1 MDRRTFLKVTG
12 IGSVAFA
19 AGCGS
24 ETGETL
30 FTLVNAPDD
39 MVTGEATWYASTCR
53 ECPAGCGVLAKNR
66 EGRVIKL
73 EGNPNHPI
81 NRGRL
86 CMRGQAALQSLY
98 NPDRLKQPL
107 IKKGESWQP
116 IGFDDAIALVR
127 NQAAAAAAVGPNRVR
142 MLTEVVGESL
152 QALFTDALAEW
163 NSSGPVVC
171 EPFAYESLKFAH
183 QQLFGLPIL
192 PAYHMERTDFILG
205 FGADFLETWLSPVEY
220 ARKFKTMHALKDG
233 RKGRFVQVS
242 PFQSLTGAN
251 ADLWLA
257 CRPEAEGL
265 VALWLIKKALAGGAG
280 TQLPTPFR
288 ASLAETTAALSMA
301 AVARKTNIEE
311 ARLQNLATRLLAADS
326 PLVLGT
332 GTAAGQAAAAVDLAA
347 ATLNIILDPDLTLYD
362 FDNRHRV
369 EAATSRTR
377 VRSFFKTLK
386 EDRAGVLLLNQTNPL
401 FTLPPGT
408 DIAGAMHKKHLFTVA
423 FANCL
428 DETAAAAD
436 LVFPVQHALETW
448 DTYEGKLHVTGTLQP
463 AMGKVFEAPAVG
475 DVFLQAAFES
485 PSVKT
490 YKQLVAQRLTGSEHD
505 PFATDWLRL
514 VQKGGRFFKGRG
526 QDNPTLS
533 PNPELVK
540 TLRRY
545 LAQTGDA
552 AERKKIFMAVP
563 SVRFF
568 DGRGANKPL
577 LCEIPD
583 PLTQVA
589 WQTPLMVHPT
599 VMQSKGWKAGDQVA
613 IKSGAGSLTAPVYE
627 YNGLHPDVNAMAL
640 GQGHTAFGRYARGQG
655 LNPLMLLAAT
665 VDSASGGP
673 VYATPLVQM
682 AGNGKHQPLACTSG
696 SPSQHDR
703 KIALSVPLAE
713 VAAPGTHAE
722 AKAGLTME
730 DFPFTPPTPAGYDR
744 RRDFYPPHEH
754 DTYRWGMVVDLE
766 RCTGCGACVAS
777 CYLENNVG
785 IVGEER
791 ILEGR
796 EMTWLRIERYR
807 DRVHPEKTSFLPMMC
822 QHCDNAPCEA
832 VCPVYAPH
840 HSREGLN
847 NQVYNR
853 CIGTRF
859 CAQNCPYKVRRFNWY
874 DWERPD
880 PLPMQ
885 LNPNVTVRSKGVM
898 EKCSF
903 CVQRIKTA
911 RQVAKD
917 QGRDIRDGEVTP
929 ACAQTCPTGA
939 LTFGSFMDP
948 NSRVSRLLKDPRA
961 YQVLGYLNTKPAVIY
976 LKKVLQ
982 EI

>member
-86 CMRGQAALQSLY
+86 CIRGQAALQSLY

-107 IKKGESWQP
+107 IKNGENWSP
-116 IGFDDAIALVR
+116 ISFDDAIALIR
-127 NQAAAAAAVGPNRVR
+127 NKAAATTTAGPNRVR

-152 QALFTDALAEW
+152 QGLFTDALAQW

-192 PAYHMERTDFILG
+192 PAYNMERADFILG

-220 ARKFKTMHALKDG
+220 AGKFKAMHALKDG

-257 CRPEAEGL
+257 CRPGSEAL
-265 VALWLIKKALAGGAG
+265 VSLWLIKKALADGAG
-280 TQLPTPFR
+280 YHLPADFRQALDQTTTGLDAATVATKSDIDIKQLR
-288 ASLAETTAALSMA
+288 
-301 AVARKTNIEE
+301 
-311 ARLQNLATRLLAADS
+311 NLANRLKAANR

-332 GTAAGQAAAAVDLAA
+332 AAAAGPDAAAADLAA
-347 ATLNIILDPDLTLYD
+347 TTLNVLLDPSLFSYD
-362 FDNRHRV
+362 FDNRHQVETASRSDRV
-369 EAATSRTR
+369 LD
-377 VRSFFKTLK
+377 FFKAVK
-386 EDRAGVLLLNQTNPL
+386 EERVGVLLLHQTNPL
-401 FTLPPGT
+401 FTLPPGSG
-408 DIAGAMHKKHLFTVA
+408 IAKALQKKHLFKVA
-423 FANCL
+423 FTNFM

-436 LVFPVQHALETW
+436 LIFPIQHSLETW
-448 DTYEGKLHVTGTLQP
+448 DAYEGKLHVTGTLQP
-463 AMGKVFEAPAVG
+463 AMGKVFKAPAVG
-475 DVFLQAAFES
+475 DVFLAAAFEH
-485 PSVKT
+485 PPVPD

-505 PFATDWLRL
+505 PFSTDWLRL

-526 QDNPTLS
+526 RDNPDLS
-533 PNPELVK
+533 PHPELVK
-540 TLRRY
+540 HLQRY

-552 AERKKIFMAVP
+552 AKRKKSFIAVP

-589 WQTPLMVHPT
+589 WQTPLMVHPA
-599 VMQSKGWKAGDQVA
+599 VMQSKGWKAGDQVVLE
-613 IKSGAGSLTAPVYE
+613 SGAGSLTAPVYG
-627 YNGLHPDVNAMAL
+627 YSGLHPDASAMAI
-640 GQGHTAFGRYARGQG
+640 GQGHSAFGRYARGQG
-655 LNPLMLLAAT
+655 LNPLNLLTAT
-665 VDSASGGP
+665 VDNASGGP
-673 VYATPLVQM
+673 VYTVPLARM
-682 AGNGKHQPLACTSG
+682 AGTGQNQPLASTSG
-696 SPSQHDR
+696 SPSQHGR

-713 VAAPGTHAE
+713 VAAPGTHE
-722 AKAGLTME
+722 KGKVGLTME

-796 EMTWLRIERYR
+796 EMTWLRIERYQ

-859 CAQNCPYKVRRFNWY
+859 CAQNCPYKVRRFNWF

-880 PLPMQ
+880 PLPLQ

-917 QGRDIRDGEVTP
+917 QDRNIRDGEVTP

-948 NSRVSRLLKDPRA
+948 NSRVSRMLKDPRA

-982 EI
+982 EV